1 MNWTP
6 KTALGRLVSEGKI
19 TKFDQ
24 ITERGMKIMEP
35 EIVDFFF
42 PELQTDF
49 VLVGQAKGKFGG
61 GQRRVYKHTQKK
73 IREGARMKFSY
84 VAVVGNGDGY
94 VGVGKGSSRESLP
107 AKERAIKSA
116 KLNITRIIRACG
128 SWECGCGKPHSVPF
142 RVIGKA
148 GSVRM
153 KLFPAPRGSGL
164 VTHSEARRILKI
176 AGVSDAW
183 SQSDGDT
190 RSRINL
196 AFATFN
202 ALKETIATTIPKDFA
217 EKWGAK

>member
-1 MNWTP
+1 MSWTP
-6 KTALGRLVSEGKI
+6 KTALGRLVADGKI

-24 ITERGMKIMEP
+24 ITEKGMKIMEP

-84 VAVVGNGDGY
+84 IAVVGNGDGY

-107 AKERAIKSA
+107 AKERAIKAA
-116 KLNITRIIRACG
+116 KLNMTRIIRACG
-128 SWECGCGKPHSVPF
+128 SWECGCGKAHSVPF
-142 RVIGKA
+142 RVLGKA

-164 VTHSEARRILKI
+164 VTHSETRRILKI

-183 SQSDGDT
+183 SQSKGDT

-202 ALKETIATTIPKDFA
+202 ALKETIATAIPKNFA